1 MMVST
6 EMPVVG
12 IVRKSIVEQR
22 LLAAGQTVVVAVSG
36 GADSLCLLHV
46 LWRLRQELGVSL
58 HVAHLDHGLRGEE
71 SAADARFVAEFAA
84 GLGLPATVEARDVTG
99 HQRLHH
105 LTPEE
110 AARDVRYRFLAEVAS
125 RVGAG
130 AVATGHTADDN
141 VETLVLHWLRGA
153 GLAGMRGIL
162 PSRPLQFPGF
172 APPPET
178 APPAPLPDLVRP
190 LLGVTRAQT
199 EGYCLEN
206 ALPFRKDA
214 TNDQTAAAR
223 NRIRLDLLPELE
235 RYNPRLRETLLRA
248 SAAASGDYDYLR
260 GQILDA
266 WPSVVTGEPDG
277 ALALD
282 REAFRAQHPAIQRG
296 ILREALER
304 LWGGWQDF
312 GWAHVEDLRRAAVS
326 GRVGSRVDLPHGL
339 AALTGYTQLRIG
351 TAAALSRLP
360 APEDMPWLA
369 GGVVLV
375 SLPGV
380 TTLPG
385 SPWELVV
392 EAAVRRSRAAPAG
405 GVLVD
410 ADAIGGVVELR
421 GPRPG
426 DRLEPTG
433 MTGSKKLQ
441 DLFVDAKVP
450 REMRAGLAVLA
461 AERGIFWVAGR
472 WAAGW
477 AVAGAGTRRAWR
489 FSFRRRQGW
498 NGETDPQMHDAD
510 DGTRTTIH
518 RLHRLHRLRTK
529 PATRLCV
536 L

>member
-1 MMVST
+1 
-6 EMPVVG
+6 MP
-12 IVRKSIVEQR
+12 IVRIVRRDILEQA
-22 LLAAGQTVVVAVSG
+22 LLAPGQTVVVAVSG

-71 SAADARFVAEFAA
+71 SAADARFVAELAA
-84 GLGLPATVEARDVTG
+84 GLGLPATVEARDVSG

-178 APPAPLPDLVRP
+178 VPPAPLPDLVRP
-190 LLGVTRAQT
+190 LLSISRAQT
-199 EGYCLEN
+199 EGYCVEQ

-223 NRIRLDLLPELE
+223 NRIRLDLLPDLE

-248 SAAASGDYDYLR
+248 AAVASGDYDYLR
-260 GQILDA
+260 GRALDA
-266 WPSVVTGEPDG
+266 WPSVVSVESDG

-282 REAFRAQHPAIQRG
+282 REAFRGQHPAIQRG

-339 AALTGYTQLRIG
+339 AALAGYTQLRIG
-351 TAAALSRLP
+351 TATALGRLS
-360 APEDMPWLA
+360 APVDVPWLT
-369 GGVVLV
+369 GGVVPV

-380 TTLPG
+380 TALPG

-392 EAAVRRSRAAPAG
+392 EAASTEQLATAG
-405 GVLVD
+405 SVVVD
-410 ADAIGGVVELR
+410 AEAVGSDVELR
-421 GPRPG
+421 RPRPG
-426 DRLEPTG
+426 DRLQPLG
-433 MTGSKKLQ
+433 MTGTKKLQ

-450 REMRAGLAVLA
+450 REMRAGVPVLA

-477 AVAGAGTRRAWR
+477 AVAGPATGRAWR
-489 FSFRRRQGW
+489 FSFRTTAGSGQG
-498 NGETDPQMHDAD
+498 
-510 DGTRTTIH
+510 RKIH
-518 RLHRLHRLRTK
+518 RLHRLHRFRT
-529 PATRLCV
+529 AVTTGLCV